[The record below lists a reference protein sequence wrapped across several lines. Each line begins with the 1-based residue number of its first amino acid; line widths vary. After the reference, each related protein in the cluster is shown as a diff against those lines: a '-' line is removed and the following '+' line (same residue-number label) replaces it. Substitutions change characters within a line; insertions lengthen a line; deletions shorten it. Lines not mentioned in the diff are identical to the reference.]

1 MLSTVDDFEAVRE
14 VLSPSIPTSIIE
26 WLIKMMLYSG
36 YRHSRPVFM
45 RVDYSEETTTLAAIN
60 TLCLNM

>member
-26 WLIKMMLYSG
+26 WLIENDALYRLSTFQTG
-36 YRHSRPVFM
+36 VY
-45 RVDYSEETTTLAAIN
+45 AG
-60 TLCLNM
+60 